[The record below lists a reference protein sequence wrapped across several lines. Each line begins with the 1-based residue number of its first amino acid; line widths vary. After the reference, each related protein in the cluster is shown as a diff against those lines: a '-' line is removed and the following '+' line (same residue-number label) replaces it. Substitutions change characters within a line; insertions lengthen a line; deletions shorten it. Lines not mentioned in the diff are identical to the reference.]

1 MRPEIPA
8 EESLQA
14 AVLQFSDSEKKSVV
28 QANFKVVE
36 VGQLAITVVLG
47 RGTARVAPESR
58 RVCRWAGRGRR
69 TQWCR

>member
-28 QANFKVVE
+28 QANFNVEE
-36 VGQLAITVVLG
+36 VGPQQEWLQSPGEYAAGQGGGEELSGAGAGELQL
-47 RGTARVAPESR
+47 
-58 RVCRWAGRGRR
+58 
-69 TQWCR
+69 

>member
-47 RGTARVAPESR
+47 RGAARVAPEPR
-58 RVCRWAGRGRR
+58 RVCCWAGRGRR

>member
-47 RGTARVAPESR
+47 RGAARVAPEPR
-58 RVCRWAGRGRR
+58 RVCCCAGRGRR